1 MTAGLATLLLPLFLA
16 GGGPSNDD
24 CLTCHSDP
32 QARSEKG
39 RSVFVDAKKH
49 AQSTHGGLSCVDCH
63 EGIQELP
70 HAGKLKKPACTAC
83 HEDAAAAV
91 KGSVHGAFGEE
102 ACSGCHGPG
111 GGGKLDWAATM
122 KVPPVM
128 LAPAIAAQH
137 PAYLERQL
145 VAYKSGSRANDS
157 GHVMRDIASRL
168 SSEEIAALARY
179 IATLSP

>member
-102 ACSGCHGPG
+102 ACSGCHGAPHEVR
-111 GGGKLDWAATM
+111 KLGQPAGTQCASCHEDVVKKYRSSVHAAM
-122 KVPPVM
+122 GPEHDGAVCKSCHGPAHGV
-128 LAPAIAAQH
+128 LAHGDPA
-137 PAYLERQL
+137 
-145 VAYKSGSRANDS
+145 
-157 GHVMRDIASRL
+157 
-168 SSEEIAALARY
+168 
-179 IATLSP
+179 